1 MKGSKHW
8 VQDAKKSGRLSNV
21 ALNLNFDMLASPNYM
36 MGVYDGSTAP
46 PGPDVLNGSVAIQN
60 LLVEAIIG
68 GKNNVSLR
76 EFNGRSDYGSFIAE
90 GIPAGGI
97 GTGNAD
103 IKTPA
108 ARTKFGGIANAA
120 YDPCYHQSC
129 DTVENINQEGYK
141 IAADAIAS
149 VVVELAMKP
158 NLRQWLQ
165 LKGDR
170 PTYAP
175 GSLDL

>member
-1 MKGSKHW
+1 
-8 VQDAKKSGRLSNV
+8 
-21 ALNLNFDMLASPNYM
+21 
-36 MGVYDGSTAP
+36 
-46 PGPDVLNGSVAIQN
+46 
-60 LLVEAIIG
+60 
-68 GKNNVSLR
+68 
-76 EFNGRSDYGSFIAE
+76 
-90 GIPAGGI
+90 
-97 GTGNAD
+97 
-103 IKTPA
+103 
-108 ARTKFGGIANAA
+108 
-120 YDPCYHQSC
+120 
-129 DTVENINQEGYK
+129 VENINQEGYK